1 MKKYYAV
8 FDTNVLVS
16 SLLSKRKD
24 SPTVLLLDYVLDGKI
39 VLLYNDEILNEYE
52 DVLRRAKFDFS
63 DERIM
68 AVMELVTTGLSLGRT
83 PSKDDFL
90 DFDDIVFYEV
100 ALSKE
105 GAYLVTGNQRHF
117 PKSPIVVTPAEML
130 QIILA
135 DAEKDY
141 NRSTLFLKKYFSPWS

>member
-16 SLLSKRKD
+16 SLL
-24 SPTVLLLDYVLDGKI
+24 
-39 VLLYNDEILNEYE
+39 
-52 DVLRRAKFDFS
+52 
-63 DERIM
+63 
-68 AVMELVTTGLSLGRT
+68 TTGLSLGRT

-90 DFDDIVFYEV
+90 DVDDIVFYEV

-135 DAEKDY
+135 DAEKE
-141 NRSTLFLKKYFSPWS
+141 